1 MGIMSC
7 ETSCL
12 LQRETAS
19 GTELGPFGLEE
30 KLLGGDEVHGVQDC
44 KHVGVQ
50 GCGEASP
57 AVTLWT
63 SPFCPAPDLL
73 GLVWYSGTAYF
84 WGTLEQSPHRTGH
97 PPRTVGGARRDL
109 RH

>member
-1 MGIMSC
+1 MGILSC

-30 KLLGGDEVHGVQDC
+30 KLLGGDAVHGVQAY
-44 KHVGVQ
+44 
-50 GCGEASP
+50 GEASP

-63 SPFCPAPDLL
+63 SPACLAPDLL
-73 GLVWYSGTAYF
+73 GLGWYSGTAYF
-84 WGTLEQSPHRTGH
+84 WGTLEQSPHRTRQ
-97 PPRTVGGARRDL
+97 PPRTVAGARRDL
-109 RH
+109 WH